1 MATQNNLDHPET
13 SDTES
18 DQEGKVLETHGITT
32 TVHEIKVNGYHLIE
46 QKQEIN
52 VDPKASDSTPKMTIL
67 THSRSILSDDPSIDD
82 RCYVVQENI
91 TENEVIRTEGKK
103 FLDQN
108 ETEMTP
114 EEVQKFEEDWCN
126 LWKPQDKAELD

>member
-91 TENEVIRTEGKK
+91 TENEVTRTEGKMY
-103 FLDQN
+103 LDQN